1 MVNKTHLFIAI
12 YLLTSLPIFA
22 QVKPQLQLDILQFQ
36 ENNQPYIELQVLTM
50 GNSLVQVPTPD
61 QKWRSAIQL
70 FYYFEKDGVIEQYD
84 NILLSSPAFEEK
96 NKDFV
101 HLLRYALMPGDYTFH
116 LEATDAN
123 KLGDTLTLDLP
134 LTVDRPGEVWGQSDP
149 LLSYAAHPAKE
160 KNNLARSGFIIEPA
174 PYQFFTKNQESLF
187 FYQEVYCNDTTLH
200 GTPYYYSYRV
210 TSQLSA
216 ANVPGMET
224 VRRKRRAKPK
234 DPILY
239 QIDIRSLPSGNY
251 TLFTTVE
258 DSLSRPLSERKVNF
272 QRSNP
277 ELDLASIRNA
287 GSDQLGQL
295 VVVLDSLEAAELN
308 YILRACAPRAWDTDV
323 EILNAVIRNQSVE
336 AKRNFILNF
345 FGKMDANMPY
355 LAYQKYME
363 AARNVDDQFKSGMG
377 FGFESDRG
385 WILMKYGRPNE
396 MIDVDNE
403 PQAPPYQIWVY
414 DLIEQTG
421 QRNVKFLFYNP
432 SLAVGNFL
440 LLHSTARNELQNPR
454 WEIELYSRGTGNQSQ
469 GINVQD
475 ATRAEEGFFHMARR
489 YFEDN

>member
-1 MVNKTHLFIAI
+1 MYIKAF
-12 YLLTSLPIFA
+12 LLTALYFISYFPCFA
-22 QVKPQLQLDILQFQ
+22 QGKPQFQLDILQFQ
-36 ENNQPYIELQVLTM
+36 DKSQPYIELQVLTM

-61 QKWRSAIQL
+61 QKWRSAVQL
-70 FYYFEKDGVIEQYD
+70 FFYFKKDGVIEQYD
-84 NILLSSPAFEEK
+84 NILLSSPAFDEK

-123 KLGDTLTLDLP
+123 TTGDTLVLDIP
-134 LTVDRPGEVWGQSDP
+134 IKVDTPGVIWDQSDL

-160 KNNLARSGFIIEPA
+160 KNNLVRNGYMIEPA
-174 PYQFFTKNQESLF
+174 PYQFFSKNHTTLF
-187 FYQEVYCNDTTLH
+187 LYQEVYCNDTTLH

-210 TSQLSA
+210 ESQLP
-216 ANVPGMET
+216 ANNQPVMAP
-224 VRRKRRAKPK
+224 VKIKRRAKAK
-234 DPILY
+234 DLVLY
-239 QIDIRSLPSGNY
+239 QIDIRALPSGNY
-251 TLFTTVE
+251 TLITAVE
-258 DSLSRPLSERKVNF
+258 DSLSGLLSQRKVHF

-277 ELDLASIRNA
+277 ELDITASRMNSEDEIA
-287 GSDQLGQL
+287 QLM
-295 VVVLDSLEAAELN
+295 VALDSLEGDELN
-308 YILRACAPRAWDTDV
+308 YILRACAPRAWENEV
-323 EILNAVIRNQSVE
+323 EILNAVLRNQSLE

-345 FGKMDANMPY
+345 FGRMDEKMPY

-363 AARNVDDQFKSGMG
+363 AARSVDDQFKSGMG

-414 DLIEQTG
+414 DYVVQTG